1 MTNFAEIQMKTLE
14 VQETCTSK
22 DQYAARAKE
31 IVPKEKEL
39 DATLLTEENQII
51 TTGLSLLSSKRGFGL

>member
-1 MTNFAEIQMKTLE
+1 M
-14 VQETCTSK
+14 S
-22 DQYAARAKE
+22 ARAKE

-39 DATLLTEENQII
+39 DATLLAEENQII